1 MKLMICV
8 SCFVTTTD
16 FWRNSDADFTGLFRT
31 RKGCGIMKVLL
42 SWLKEFAP
50 IEGEPDAIGEQLSEL
65 GLAVEEI
72 TRTGEHL
79 EGVVVAKV
87 LDLRPHPDA
96 DRIQIVEVDSGDG
109 QPLQICCG
117 AFNMSPGDFVP
128 LATIGT
134 TMPNGME
141 ISRRKLRGEW
151 SNGMLCSGAE
161 IDLGEDHDGI
171 LILGNESEQ
180 GTPLADSLG
189 IESDVLYDLEVNPNR
204 PDAMSVTGV
213 ARDLAAYQKI
223 PFSIPVP
230 EVSEKGKDISEILK
244 TEIVSP
250 DLCGRF
256 VARVIDGISI
266 QDSPQWLKNRI
277 TALGMRPVNNVV
289 DVSNYVMLELGQPSH
304 TFDLASVANSEFRVR
319 WASDGEE
326 IVTLDGVVRNL
337 TTQDG
342 VVTDGSN
349 SPIGIAGVM
358 GGVSTEISEG
368 TSTVALEMAWWNPSA
383 IAKTSRR
390 LGLRSEA
397 SARFER
403 GTDPEIIETAM
414 LRFCELLGPEAL
426 MSPGIIDEKG
436 DLPAREKIKVRV
448 SRVNSILG
456 TDLDQK
462 DILQILDPIGF
473 EAESVDHDIDVMVPS
488 FRPDTALE
496 IDVIEEI
503 ARIYGY
509 ERIVK
514 TVPKSKTFGSLTGKQ
529 NDRRLIR
536 ATMMGLGL
544 DEAMPVPF
552 LAPGE
557 LENAGLESDG
567 IKVANPLVAEESVMR
582 SSLRPGLLKTLAYN
596 ESHRLTGLRLFELG
610 HIYRQP
616 GKPQPL
622 PDEREQLVAVLAGN
636 EAGEIVKIW
645 SALADALAF
654 EEYELIS
661 DSPPGFHATRTS
673 RIEIQGRTIGFLGEI
688 DPSVLSL
695 FEVSE
700 RVACLEVDID
710 DLLSISHGHR
720 LYTPFSRYPSSDI
733 DLAFEVDEGISSNEV
748 KKCLQEQAGVLLVDI
763 YLFDIFRGEPV
774 SEGRRSLAF
783 KLRLQAED
791 RTLTDA
797 EIAKIHGE
805 CIESVEKKFSAK
817 LRS

>member
-1 MKLMICV
+1 
-8 SCFVTTTD
+8 
-16 FWRNSDADFTGLFRT
+16 
-31 RKGCGIMKVLL
+31 MKVLL
-42 SWLKEFAP
+42 SWLREFAP
-50 IEGEPDAIGEQLSEL
+50 VEGETTVIGEQLSEL
-65 GLAVEEI
+65 GLAVENI
-72 TRTGEHL
+72 TQIGEHL

-87 LDLRPHPDA
+87 LNLRPHPDA

-161 IDLGEDHDGI
+161 IELGDDHDGI
-171 LILGNESEQ
+171 LILGDGSKQ
-180 GTPLADSLG
+180 GTPLAESLG
-189 IESDVLYDLEVNPNR
+189 IESDVLFDLEVNPNR
-204 PDAMSVTGV
+204 PDAMSVIGV

-223 PFSIPVP
+223 PFRIPEP
-230 EVSEKGKDISEILK
+230 KVSEKGKDVSEILK
-244 TEIVSP
+244 AEIISP

-256 VARVIDGISI
+256 VARVFEGVSI
-266 QDSPQWLKNRI
+266 QDSPQWLQNRI

-304 TFDLASVANSEFRVR
+304 TFDLESVANSEFKVR
-319 WASDGEE
+319 WAIEGEE
-326 IVTLDGVVRNL
+326 IVTLDGVTRKL
-337 TTQDG
+337 TSEDG
-342 VVTDGSN
+342 IVADGSN
-349 SPIGIAGVM
+349 TPIGIAGVM
-358 GGVSTEISEG
+358 GGNSTEISRE
-368 TSTVALEMAWWNPSA
+368 TSTVALEMAWWTPSA

-414 LRFCELLGPEAL
+414 KRFCELLEPEVSL
-426 MSPGIIDEKG
+426 HPGLVDEQG
-436 DLPAREKIKVRV
+436 DMPTREKIKVRV

-456 TDLDQK
+456 TDLDK
-462 DILQILDPIGF
+462 KEILEILDPIGF
-473 EAESVDHDIDVMVPS
+473 KAKAGKEDIEVTVPS
-488 FRPDTALE
+488 FRPDTSLE

-503 ARIYGY
+503 ARIFGY
-509 ERIVK
+509 EKIKK
-514 TVPKSKTFGSLTGKQ
+514 TVPKSKTFGALTAKQ
-529 NDRRLIR
+529 SDRRLIR
-536 ATMMGLGL
+536 STLMGSGL

-557 LENAGLESDG
+557 LENAGLAADG

-596 ESHRLTGLRLFELG
+596 ESHRLTGLRLFEIG
-610 HIYRQP
+610 HVYSHPQQS
-616 GKPQPL
+616 QPL
-622 PDEREQLVAVLAGN
+622 PDEREQLVSLLAGN
-636 EAGEIVKIW
+636 QVKEIVEVW
-645 SALADALAF
+645 SALVDALALDD
-654 EEYELIS
+654 YDLIA
-661 DSPPGFHATRTS
+661 DSPPGFHPTRTS
-673 RIEIQGRTIGFLGEI
+673 RIEIKGKTVGFLGEI
-688 DPSVLSL
+688 APSVLAL

-700 RVACLEVDID
+700 RVACLEIDVDE
-710 DLLSISHGHR
+710 LLSIPHGR
-720 LYTPFSRYPSSDI
+720 SYYKPFSRYPSSDI
-733 DLAFEVDEGISSNEV
+733 DLAFEVDEDISSSEV
-748 KKCLQEQAGVLLVDI
+748 KKCLEEKAGELLADI
-763 YLFDIFRGEPV
+763 NLFDVFRGAPV

-783 KLRLQAED
+783 KLRLQADD

-797 EIAKIHGE
+797 EVAKVHGE
-805 CIESVEKKFSAK
+805 CIEAVEKRFSAK

>member
-8 SCFVTTTD
+8 SCFVTTID
-16 FWRNSDADFTGLFRT
+16 FWHNSDADFTGSFRT
-31 RKGCGIMKVLL
+31 RKGSGVMKVLL

-50 IEGEPDAIGEQLSEL
+50 IEGEPDLIGEQLSEL
-65 GLAVEEI
+65 GLAVEDM

-134 TMPNGME
+134 IMSNGME

-161 IDLGEDHDGI
+161 IDLGDDHDGI

-180 GTPLADSLG
+180 GTALADSLG

-204 PDAMSVTGV
+204 PDAMSVAGV

-230 EVSEKGKDISEILK
+230 KVSEKGKDVSEILK

-277 TALGMRPVNNVV
+277 TALGMRPVNNIV
-289 DVSNYVMLELGQPSH
+289 DISNYVMLELGQPSH
-304 TFDLASVANSEFRVR
+304 TFDLACVANSEFRVR
-319 WASDGEE
+319 WATEGEE
-326 IVTLDGVVRNL
+326 IVTLDGVARNL
-337 TTQDG
+337 TAHDG
-342 VVTDGSN
+342 VVTDGSD

-368 TSTVALEMAWWNPSA
+368 TSTVALEMAWWDPSA

-403 GTDPEIIETAM
+403 GTDPEVIETAM

-436 DLPAREKIKVRV
+436 DLPAREKIKVRI

-456 TDLDQK
+456 TDLDQ
-462 DILQILDPIGF
+462 DGILQILEPIGF
-473 EAESVDHDIDVMVPS
+473 ESESVDQDIDVVVPS
-488 FRPDTALE
+488 FRPDTSSE

-509 ERIVK
+509 ENIVK
-514 TVPKSKTFGSLTGKQ
+514 TVPKSKTFGSLTRKQ

-536 ATMMGLGL
+536 TTMMGLGL

-552 LAPGE
+552 LAPGD

-610 HIYRQP
+610 HVYRQP
-616 GKPQPL
+616 DKPQPL
-622 PDEREQLVAVLAGN
+622 PDEREQLVSVLAGN

-654 EEYELIS
+654 DDYELVT

-673 RIEIQGRTIGFLGEI
+673 RIEIQGKTVGFLGEI
-688 DPSVLSL
+688 DPSVLSS

-710 DLLSISHGHR
+710 DLL
-720 LYTPFSRYPSSDI
+720 
-733 DLAFEVDEGISSNEV
+733 
-748 KKCLQEQAGVLLVDI
+748 
-763 YLFDIFRGEPV
+763 
-774 SEGRRSLAF
+774 
-783 KLRLQAED
+783 
-791 RTLTDA
+791 
-797 EIAKIHGE
+797 
-805 CIESVEKKFSAK
+805 
-817 LRS
+817 

>member
-1 MKLMICV
+1 MICV
-8 SCFVTTTD
+8 NCFATTID
-16 FWRNSDADFTGLFRT
+16 SWSSSDAGFTGSTRT
-31 RKGCGIMKVLL
+31 RKGCGVMKVLL
-42 SWLKEFAP
+42 SWMKEFAP
-50 IEGEPDAIGEQLSEL
+50 IEGEPDVIAEQLSEL
-65 GLAVEEI
+65 GLAVEE
-72 TRTGEHL
+72 TTQTGDHL
-79 EGVVVAKV
+79 KGVVVAKV

-134 TMPNGME
+134 IMPNGME

-171 LILGNESEQ
+171 LILGSESEQ

-204 PDAMSVTGV
+204 PDAMSVAGV

-223 PFSIPVP
+223 PFSIPIPKVP
-230 EVSEKGKDISEILK
+230 EKGKDISEILK
-244 TEIVSP
+244 TDIVSS

-266 QDSPQWLKNRI
+266 QESPQWLKNRI

-304 TFDLASVANSEFRVR
+304 TFDLACVANSEFRVR
-319 WASDGEE
+319 WAQDGEE
-326 IVTLDGVVRNL
+326 IVTLDGETRNL
-337 TTQDG
+337 TAEDG
-342 VVTDGSN
+342 VVADGSD

-414 LRFCELLGPEAL
+414 LRFCELLRPEVDL
-426 MSPGIIDEKG
+426 SPGIIDEKG
-436 DLPAREKIKVRV
+436 DLPSRDKIKVRV

-462 DILQILDPIGF
+462 DILEILDPIGF
-473 EAESVDHDIDVMVPS
+473 EAESVDQDIDVIAPS
-488 FRPDTALE
+488 FRPDTSSE
-496 IDVIEEI
+496 IDVIEEV

-514 TVPKSKTFGSLTGKQ
+514 TVPKSKTFGSLTAKQ
-529 NDRRLIR
+529 SDRRLIR
-536 ATMMGLGL
+536 TTMMGLGL

-616 GKPQPL
+616 EKPQPL
-622 PDEREQLVAVLAGN
+622 PDEREQLVSVLAGD

-654 EEYELIS
+654 GEYELIA

-673 RIEIQGRTIGFLGEI
+673 RIEIQGKTVGFLGEI

-710 DLLSISHGHR
+710 DLLAISHGHR
-720 LYTPFSRYPSSDI
+720 SYSPFSRYPSSDI
-733 DLAFEVDEGISSNEV
+733 DLAFEVDEEVSSNEV

-763 YLFDIFRGEPV
+763 HLFDIFRGGPV

-783 KLRLQAED
+783 NLRLQAED
-791 RTLTDA
+791 RTLTAA
-797 EIAKIHGE
+797 EVAKVHGE
-805 CIESVEKKFSAK
+805 CIEAVEKKFSAK

>member
-1 MKLMICV
+1 MICV
-8 SCFVTTTD
+8 NCFVTTID
-16 FWRNSDADFTGLFRT
+16 SWSSSDAGFTGSTRT
-31 RKGCGIMKVLL
+31 RKGCGVMKVLL
-42 SWLKEFAP
+42 SWMKEFAP
-50 IEGEPDAIGEQLSEL
+50 IEGEPDVIAEQLSEL
-65 GLAVEEI
+65 GLAVEE
-72 TRTGEHL
+72 TTQTGDHL
-79 EGVVVAKV
+79 KGVVVAKV

-96 DRIQIVEVDSGDG
+96 DRIQLVEVDSGDG
-109 QPLQICCG
+109 QSLQICCG

-134 TMPNGME
+134 IMPNGME

-204 PDAMSVTGV
+204 PDAMSVAGV

-223 PFSIPVP
+223 PFSIPIP
-230 EVSEKGKDISEILK
+230 KVSEKGKDISEILK
-244 TEIVSP
+244 TEIVSS

-256 VARVIDGISI
+256 AARVIDGISI
-266 QDSPQWLKNRI
+266 QESPQWLKNRI

-304 TFDLASVANSEFRVR
+304 TFDLACVANSEFRVR
-319 WASDGEE
+319 WAQDGEE
-326 IVTLDGVVRNL
+326 IVTLDGETRNL
-337 TTQDG
+337 TVEDG
-342 VVTDGSN
+342 VVADGSD

-358 GGVSTEISEG
+358 GGVSTEISED

-414 LRFCELLGPEAL
+414 LRFCELLRPEVDL
-426 MSPGIIDEKG
+426 SPGIIDEKG
-436 DLPAREKIKVRV
+436 DLPSRDKIKVRV

-473 EAESVDHDIDVMVPS
+473 EAESVDQDIDVIAPS
-488 FRPDTALE
+488 FRPDTSSE
-496 IDVIEEI
+496 IDVIEEV

-514 TVPKSKTFGSLTGKQ
+514 TVPKSKTFGSLTAKQ
-529 NDRRLIR
+529 SDRRLIR
-536 ATMMGLGL
+536 TTMMGLGL

-616 GKPQPL
+616 EKPQPL
-622 PDEREQLVAVLAGN
+622 PDEREQLVSVLAGD

-654 EEYELIS
+654 DEYELIA
-661 DSPPGFHATRTS
+661 DSSPGFHATRTS
-673 RIEIQGRTIGFLGEI
+673 RIEIQGKTVGFLGEI

-710 DLLSISHGHR
+710 DLLAISHGHR
-720 LYTPFSRYPSSDI
+720 SYAPFSRYPSSDI
-733 DLAFEVDEGISSNEV
+733 DLAFEVDEGVSSNDV

-763 YLFDIFRGEPV
+763 RLFDIFRGGPV

-791 RTLTDA
+791 RTLTAA
-797 EIAKIHGE
+797 EVAKVHGE
-805 CIESVEKKFSAK
+805 CIEAVEKKFSAK

>member
-1 MKLMICV
+1 MICV
-8 SCFVTTTD
+8 NCFVTTID
-16 FWRNSDADFTGLFRT
+16 SWSSSDAGFTGSTRT
-31 RKGCGIMKVLL
+31 RKGCGVMKVLL
-42 SWLKEFAP
+42 SWMKEFAP
-50 IEGEPDAIGEQLSEL
+50 IEGEPDVIAEQLSEL
-65 GLAVEEI
+65 GLAVEE
-72 TRTGEHL
+72 TTQTGDHL
-79 EGVVVAKV
+79 KGVVVAKV

-109 QPLQICCG
+109 QSLQICCG

-134 TMPNGME
+134 IMPNGME

-171 LILGNESEQ
+171 LILGSESEQ

-204 PDAMSVTGV
+204 PDAMSVAGV

-223 PFSIPVP
+223 PFSIPIP
-230 EVSEKGKDISEILK
+230 KVSEKGKDISEILK
-244 TEIVSP
+244 TEIVSS

-256 VARVIDGISI
+256 AARVIDGISI
-266 QDSPQWLKNRI
+266 QESPQWLKNRI

-304 TFDLASVANSEFRVR
+304 TFDLACVANSEFRVR
-319 WASDGEE
+319 WAQDGEE
-326 IVTLDGVVRNL
+326 IVTLDGETRNL
-337 TTQDG
+337 TVEDG
-342 VVTDGSN
+342 VVADGSD

-358 GGVSTEISEG
+358 GGVSTEISED

-414 LRFCELLGPEAL
+414 LRFCELLRPEVDL
-426 MSPGIIDEKG
+426 SPGIIDEKG
-436 DLPAREKIKVRV
+436 DLPSRDKIKVRV

-473 EAESVDHDIDVMVPS
+473 EAESVDQDIDVIAPS
-488 FRPDTALE
+488 FRPDTSSE
-496 IDVIEEI
+496 IDVIEEV

-514 TVPKSKTFGSLTGKQ
+514 TVPKSKTFGSLTAKQ
-529 NDRRLIR
+529 SDRRLIR
-536 ATMMGLGL
+536 TTMMGLGL

-616 GKPQPL
+616 EKPQPL
-622 PDEREQLVAVLAGN
+622 PDEREQLVSVLAGD

-654 EEYELIS
+654 DEYELIA
-661 DSPPGFHATRTS
+661 DSSPGFHATRTS
-673 RIEIQGRTIGFLGEI
+673 RIEIQGKTVGFLGEI

-710 DLLSISHGHR
+710 DLLAISHGHR
-720 LYTPFSRYPSSDI
+720 SYSPFSRYPSSDI
-733 DLAFEVDEGISSNEV
+733 DLAFEVDEGVSSNDV

-763 YLFDIFRGEPV
+763 RLFDIFRGGPV

-791 RTLTDA
+791 RTLTAA
-797 EIAKIHGE
+797 EVAKVHGE
-805 CIESVEKKFSAK
+805 CIEAVEKKFSAK

>member
-1 MKLMICV
+1 MICV
-8 SCFVTTTD
+8 NCFVTTID
-16 FWRNSDADFTGLFRT
+16 SWSSSDAGFTGSTRT
-31 RKGCGIMKVLL
+31 RKGCGVMKVLL
-42 SWLKEFAP
+42 SWMKEFAP
-50 IEGEPDAIGEQLSEL
+50 IEGEPDVIAEQLSEL
-65 GLAVEEI
+65 GLAVEE
-72 TRTGEHL
+72 TTQTGDHL
-79 EGVVVAKV
+79 KGVVVAKV

-96 DRIQIVEVDSGDG
+96 DRIQLVEVDSGDG

-134 TMPNGME
+134 IMPNGME

-204 PDAMSVTGV
+204 PDAMSVAGV

-223 PFSIPVP
+223 PFSIPIP
-230 EVSEKGKDISEILK
+230 KVSEKGKDISEILK
-244 TEIVSP
+244 TEIVSA

-266 QDSPQWLKNRI
+266 QESPQWLKNRI

-304 TFDLASVANSEFRVR
+304 TFDLDCVANSEFRVR
-319 WASDGEE
+319 WAQDGEE
-326 IVTLDGVVRNL
+326 IVTLDGETRNL
-337 TTQDG
+337 TVEDG
-342 VVTDGSN
+342 VVADGSD

-414 LRFCELLGPEAL
+414 LRFCELLRPEVDL
-426 MSPGIIDEKG
+426 SPGIIDEKG
-436 DLPAREKIKVRV
+436 DLPSRDKIKVRV

-473 EAESVDHDIDVMVPS
+473 EAQSVDQDIDVIAPS
-488 FRPDTALE
+488 FRPDTSSE
-496 IDVIEEI
+496 IDVIEEV

-514 TVPKSKTFGSLTGKQ
+514 TVPKSKTFGSLTAKQ
-529 NDRRLIR
+529 SDRRLIR
-536 ATMMGLGL
+536 TTMMGLGL

-616 GKPQPL
+616 EKPQPL
-622 PDEREQLVAVLAGN
+622 PDEREQLVSVLAGD

-654 EEYELIS
+654 DEYELIA
-661 DSPPGFHATRTS
+661 DSSPGFHATRTS
-673 RIEIQGRTIGFLGEI
+673 RIEIQGKTVGFLGEI

-710 DLLSISHGHR
+710 DLLEISHGHR
-720 LYTPFSRYPSSDI
+720 SYAPFSRYPSSDI
-733 DLAFEVDEGISSNEV
+733 DLAFEVDEGVSSNDV

-763 YLFDIFRGEPV
+763 RLFDIFRGGPV

-791 RTLTDA
+791 RTLTAA
-797 EIAKIHGE
+797 EVAKVHGE
-805 CIESVEKKFSAK
+805 CIEAVEKKFSAK

>member
-1 MKLMICV
+1 
-8 SCFVTTTD
+8 
-16 FWRNSDADFTGLFRT
+16 
-31 RKGCGIMKVLL
+31 MKVLL
-42 SWLKEFAP
+42 SWMKEFAP
-50 IEGEPDAIGEQLSEL
+50 IEGEPDVIAEQLSEL
-65 GLAVEEI
+65 GLAVEE
-72 TRTGEHL
+72 TTQTGDHL
-79 EGVVVAKV
+79 KGVVVAKV

-96 DRIQIVEVDSGDG
+96 DRIQLVEVDSGDG
-109 QPLQICCG
+109 QSLQICCG

-134 TMPNGME
+134 IMPNGME

-204 PDAMSVTGV
+204 PDAMSVAGV

-223 PFSIPVP
+223 PFSIPIP
-230 EVSEKGKDISEILK
+230 KVSEKGKDISEILK
-244 TEIVSP
+244 TEIVSS

-256 VARVIDGISI
+256 AARVIDGISI
-266 QDSPQWLKNRI
+266 QESPQWLKNRI

-304 TFDLASVANSEFRVR
+304 TFDLACVANSEFRVR
-319 WASDGEE
+319 WAQDGEE
-326 IVTLDGVVRNL
+326 IVTLDGETRNL
-337 TTQDG
+337 TVEDG
-342 VVTDGSN
+342 VVADGSD

-414 LRFCELLGPEAL
+414 LRFCELLRPEVDL
-426 MSPGIIDEKG
+426 SPGIIDEKG
-436 DLPAREKIKVRV
+436 DLPSRDKIKVRV

-473 EAESVDHDIDVMVPS
+473 EAESVDQDIDVIAPS
-488 FRPDTALE
+488 FRPDTSSE
-496 IDVIEEI
+496 IDVIEEV

-514 TVPKSKTFGSLTGKQ
+514 TVPKSKTFGSLTAKQ
-529 NDRRLIR
+529 SDRRLIR
-536 ATMMGLGL
+536 TTMMGLGL

-616 GKPQPL
+616 EKPQPL
-622 PDEREQLVAVLAGN
+622 PDEREQLVSVLAGD

-654 EEYELIS
+654 DEYELIA
-661 DSPPGFHATRTS
+661 DSSPGFHATRTS
-673 RIEIQGRTIGFLGEI
+673 RIEIQGKTVGFLGEI

-710 DLLSISHGHR
+710 DLLAISHGHR
-720 LYTPFSRYPSSDI
+720 SYAPFSRYPSSDI
-733 DLAFEVDEGISSNEV
+733 DLAFEVDEEVSSNKV

-763 YLFDIFRGEPV
+763 HLFDIFRGGPV

-791 RTLTDA
+791 RTLTAA
-797 EIAKIHGE
+797 EVAKVHGE
-805 CIESVEKKFSAK
+805 CIEAVEKKFSAK

>member
-1 MKLMICV
+1 
-8 SCFVTTTD
+8 
-16 FWRNSDADFTGLFRT
+16 
-31 RKGCGIMKVLL
+31 MKVLL
-42 SWLKEFAP
+42 SLLKEFAP
-50 IEGEPDAIGEQLSEL
+50 IAGEPDLISEQLSEL
-65 GLAVEEI
+65 GLAVEET

-109 QPLQICCG
+109 KPLQICCG
-117 AFNMSPGDFVP
+117 AFNMSAGDFVP

-151 SNGMLCSGAE
+151 SNGMLCSSAE

-171 LILGNESEQ
+171 LILGSESEQ
-180 GTPLADSLG
+180 GTPLAVSLG

-204 PDAMSVTGV
+204 PDAMSVAGV
-213 ARDLAAYQKI
+213 ARDLAAYQKVPFEI
-223 PFSIPVP
+223 PIPKAP
-230 EVSEKGKDISEILK
+230 EKGKNVSEILK
-244 TEIVSP
+244 AEIISP

-256 VARVIDGISI
+256 MARVIDGISI

-304 TFDLASVANSEFRVR
+304 TFDLNCVKDSEFKVR
-319 WASDGEE
+319 WASAGEE
-326 IVTLDGVVRNL
+326 ITTLDGVVRNL
-337 TTQDG
+337 TEQDG
-342 VVTDGSN
+342 VVTDGLG

-358 GGVSTEISEG
+358 GGASTEISES

-414 LRFCELLGPEAL
+414 QRFCELLGPEAFL
-426 MSPGIIDEKG
+426 SPGVIDEKG
-436 DLPAREKIKVRV
+436 ELPAREKIKVRV

-456 TDLDQK
+456 TELDQK
-462 DILQILDPIGF
+462 EILEILDPIGF
-473 EAESVDHDIDVMVPS
+473 KAESVDQDIDVKPPS
-488 FRPDTALE
+488 FRPDTSTE
-496 IDVIEEI
+496 IDIIEEI
-503 ARIYGY
+503 ARLYGY

-514 TVPKSKTFGSLTGKQ
+514 TVPKSKTFGSLTAKQ
-529 NDRRLIR
+529 SDRRLIR
-536 ATMMGLGL
+536 TTMMGLGL

-567 IKVANPLVAEESVMR
+567 IKVANPLVAEESIMR

-610 HIYRQP
+610 HVYRQP
-616 GKPQPL
+616 DKPQSL
-622 PDEREQLVAVLAGN
+622 PDEREQLVSVLAGV

-654 EEYELIS
+654 DHYELVV

-673 RIEIQGRTIGFLGEI
+673 RIEIEGRVVGCLGEI

-695 FEVSE
+695 FEVGE

-710 DLLSISHGHR
+710 DLLSIPHGHR
-720 LYTPFSRYPSSDI
+720 SYAPFSRYPSSDI
-733 DLAFEVDEGISSNEV
+733 DLAFEVDESVSSNEV
-748 KKCLQEQAGVLLVDI
+748 KKCLQEQAGSLLVDI
-763 YLFDIFRGEPV
+763 HLFDIFRGEPV
-774 SEGRRSLAF
+774 EEGRRSLAF
-783 KLRLQAED
+783 KLRLQASD
-791 RTLTDA
+791 RTLTDV
-797 EIAKIHGE
+797 EVAKVHGE
-805 CIESVEKKFSAK
+805 CIEAVEKKFSAK

>member
-1 MKLMICV
+1 MICV
-8 SCFVTTTD
+8 NCFVTTID
-16 FWRNSDADFTGLFRT
+16 SWSSSDAGFTGSTRT
-31 RKGCGIMKVLL
+31 RKGCGVMKVLL
-42 SWLKEFAP
+42 SWMKEFAP
-50 IEGEPDAIGEQLSEL
+50 IEGESDVIAEQLSEL
-65 GLAVEEI
+65 GLAVEE
-72 TRTGEHL
+72 TTQTGDHL
-79 EGVVVAKV
+79 KGVVVAKV

-96 DRIQIVEVDSGDG
+96 DRIQLVEVDSGDG
-109 QPLQICCG
+109 QSLQICCG

-134 TMPNGME
+134 IMPNGME

-204 PDAMSVTGV
+204 PDAMSVAGV

-223 PFSIPVP
+223 PFSIPIP
-230 EVSEKGKDISEILK
+230 KVSEKGKDISEILK
-244 TEIVSP
+244 TEIVSS

-256 VARVIDGISI
+256 AARVIDGISI
-266 QDSPQWLKNRI
+266 QESPQWLKNRI

-304 TFDLASVANSEFRVR
+304 TFDLACVANSEFRVR
-319 WASDGEE
+319 WAQDGEE
-326 IVTLDGVVRNL
+326 IVTLDGETRNL
-337 TTQDG
+337 TVEDG
-342 VVTDGSN
+342 VVADGSD

-414 LRFCELLGPEAL
+414 LRFCELLRPEVDL
-426 MSPGIIDEKG
+426 SPGIIDEKG
-436 DLPAREKIKVRV
+436 DLPSRGKIKVRV

-473 EAESVDHDIDVMVPS
+473 EAESVDQDIDVIAPS
-488 FRPDTALE
+488 FRPDTSSE
-496 IDVIEEI
+496 IDVIEEV

-514 TVPKSKTFGSLTGKQ
+514 TVPKSKTFGSLTAKQ
-529 NDRRLIR
+529 SDRRLIR
-536 ATMMGLGL
+536 TTMMGLGL

-616 GKPQPL
+616 EKPQPL
-622 PDEREQLVAVLAGN
+622 PDEREQLVSVLAGD

-654 EEYELIS
+654 DEYELIA
-661 DSPPGFHATRTS
+661 DSSPGFHATRTS
-673 RIEIQGRTIGFLGEI
+673 RIEIQGKTVGFLGEI

-710 DLLSISHGHR
+710 DLLAISHGHR
-720 LYTPFSRYPSSDI
+720 SYAPFSRYPSSDI
-733 DLAFEVDEGISSNEV
+733 DLAFEVDEEVSSNDV

-763 YLFDIFRGEPV
+763 RLFDIFRGGPV

-791 RTLTDA
+791 RTLTAA
-797 EIAKIHGE
+797 EVAKVHGE
-805 CIESVEKKFSAK
+805 CIEAVEKKFSAK

>member
-8 SCFVTTTD
+8 NCFVTTID
-16 FWRNSDADFTGLFRT
+16 SWSSSDAGFTGSART
-31 RKGCGIMKVLL
+31 RKGCGVMKVLL
-42 SWLKEFAP
+42 SWMKEFAP
-50 IEGEPDAIGEQLSEL
+50 IEGEPDVIAEQLSEL
-65 GLAVEEI
+65 GLAVEE
-72 TRTGEHL
+72 TTQTGDHL
-79 EGVVVAKV
+79 KGVVVAKV

-96 DRIQIVEVDSGDG
+96 DRIQLVEVDSGDG

-134 TMPNGME
+134 IMPNGME

-204 PDAMSVTGV
+204 PDAMSVAGV

-223 PFSIPVP
+223 PFSVPIPKVP
-230 EVSEKGKDISEILK
+230 EKGKDISEILK
-244 TEIVSP
+244 TEIVSS

-266 QDSPQWLKNRI
+266 QESPQWLKNRI

-304 TFDLASVANSEFRVR
+304 TFDLACVANSEFRVR
-319 WASDGEE
+319 WAQDGEE
-326 IVTLDGVVRNL
+326 IVTLDGETRNL
-337 TTQDG
+337 TAEDG
-342 VVTDGSN
+342 VVADGSD

-414 LRFCELLGPEAL
+414 LRFCELLRPEVDL
-426 MSPGIIDEKG
+426 SPGIIDEKG
-436 DLPAREKIKVRV
+436 DLPSRDKIKVRV

-462 DILQILDPIGF
+462 DILEILDPIGF
-473 EAESVDHDIDVMVPS
+473 EAESVDQDIDVIAPS
-488 FRPDTALE
+488 FRPDTSSE
-496 IDVIEEI
+496 IDVIEEV

-514 TVPKSKTFGSLTGKQ
+514 TVPKSKTFGSLTAKQ
-529 NDRRLIR
+529 SDRRLIR
-536 ATMMGLGL
+536 TTMMGLGL

-616 GKPQPL
+616 EKPQPL
-622 PDEREQLVAVLAGN
+622 PDEREQLVSVLAGD

-654 EEYELIS
+654 GEYELIA

-673 RIEIQGRTIGFLGEI
+673 RIEIQGKTVGFLGEI

-710 DLLSISHGHR
+710 DLLAISHGHR
-720 LYTPFSRYPSSDI
+720 SYSPFSRYPSSDI
-733 DLAFEVDEGISSNEV
+733 DLAFEVDEEVSSNEV
-748 KKCLQEQAGVLLVDI
+748 KKCLQKQAGVLLVDI
-763 YLFDIFRGEPV
+763 HLFDIFRGGPV

-791 RTLTDA
+791 RTLTAA
-797 EIAKIHGE
+797 EVAKVHGE

>member
-1 MKLMICV
+1 MICV
-8 SCFVTTTD
+8 NCFVTTID
-16 FWRNSDADFTGLFRT
+16 SWSSSDAGFTGSTRT
-31 RKGCGIMKVLL
+31 RKGCGVMKVLL
-42 SWLKEFAP
+42 SWMKEFAP
-50 IEGEPDAIGEQLSEL
+50 IEGESDVIAEQLSEL
-65 GLAVEEI
+65 GLAVEE
-72 TRTGEHL
+72 TTQTGDHL
-79 EGVVVAKV
+79 KGVVVAKV

-96 DRIQIVEVDSGDG
+96 DRIQLVEVDSGDG

-134 TMPNGME
+134 IMPNGME

-204 PDAMSVTGV
+204 PDAMSVAGV

-223 PFSIPVP
+223 PFSVPIPKVP
-230 EVSEKGKDISEILK
+230 EKGKDISEILK
-244 TEIVSP
+244 TDIVSS

-266 QDSPQWLKNRI
+266 QESPQWLKNRI

-304 TFDLASVANSEFRVR
+304 TFDLACVANSEFRVR
-319 WASDGEE
+319 WAQDGEE
-326 IVTLDGVVRNL
+326 IVTLDGETRNL
-337 TTQDG
+337 TVEDG
-342 VVTDGSN
+342 VVADGSD

-414 LRFCELLGPEAL
+414 LRFCELLRPEVDL
-426 MSPGIIDEKG
+426 SPGIIDEKG
-436 DLPAREKIKVRV
+436 DLPSRDKIKVRV

-473 EAESVDHDIDVMVPS
+473 EAESVDQDIDVIAPS
-488 FRPDTALE
+488 FRPDTSSE
-496 IDVIEEI
+496 IDVIEEV

-514 TVPKSKTFGSLTGKQ
+514 TVPKSKTFGSLTAKQ
-529 NDRRLIR
+529 SDRRLIR
-536 ATMMGLGL
+536 TTMMGLGL

-616 GKPQPL
+616 EKPQPL
-622 PDEREQLVAVLAGN
+622 PDEREQLVSVLAGG
-636 EAGEIVKIW
+636 ETGEIVKIW

-654 EEYELIS
+654 GEYELIA

-673 RIEIQGRTIGFLGEI
+673 RIEIQGKTVGFLGEI

-710 DLLSISHGHR
+710 DLLAISHGHR
-720 LYTPFSRYPSSDI
+720 SYAPFSRYPSSDI
-733 DLAFEVDEGISSNEV
+733 DLAFEVDEEVSSNDV

-763 YLFDIFRGEPV
+763 RLFDIFRGGPV

-791 RTLTDA
+791 RTLTAA
-797 EIAKIHGE
+797 EVAKVHGE
-805 CIESVEKKFSAK
+805 CIEAVEKKFSAK

>member
-1 MKLMICV
+1 
-8 SCFVTTTD
+8 
-16 FWRNSDADFTGLFRT
+16 
-31 RKGCGIMKVLL
+31 MKVLL

-50 IEGEPDAIGEQLSEL
+50 IDGEPDLIGEQLSEL
-65 GLAVEEI
+65 GLAVENMV
-72 TRTGEHL
+72 RTGEHL
-79 EGVVVAKV
+79 EGVVVAKI

-134 TMPNGME
+134 IMPNGME

-161 IDLGEDHDGI
+161 IDLGDDHDGI
-171 LILGNESEQ
+171 LILGSESEQ

-204 PDAMSVTGV
+204 PDAMAVAGV
-213 ARDLAAYQKI
+213 ARDLAAYQKV
-223 PFSIPVP
+223 PFKIPVP
-230 EVSEKGKDISEILK
+230 KVSEKGKDVSEILK
-244 TEIVSP
+244 AEIISP

-256 VARVIDGISI
+256 AVRVIDGISI

-304 TFDLASVANSEFRVR
+304 TFDLGCVTGSEFKVR
-319 WASDGEE
+319 WAADGEE
-326 IVTLDGVVRNL
+326 IVTLDGVARSL
-337 TTQDG
+337 TEQDG
-342 VVTDGSN
+342 VVADGSDL
-349 SPIGIAGVM
+349 PIGIAGVM
-358 GGVSTEISEG
+358 GGVSTEISES
-368 TSTVALEMAWWNPSA
+368 TSTVALEMAWWNPAA

-403 GTDPEIIETAM
+403 GTDPEIIDMAM
-414 LRFCELLGPEAL
+414 QRFCELLGPEAFL
-426 MSPGIIDEKG
+426 SPGIIDTKG
-436 DLPAREKIKVRV
+436 HLPAGDKIKVRV
-448 SRVNSILG
+448 SRVNGILG

-462 DILQILDPIGF
+462 DILKILDPIGF
-473 EAESVDHDIDVMVPS
+473 KGESVDQDIDVKVPS
-488 FRPDTALE
+488 FRPDTSSE

-509 ERIVK
+509 ERIMK
-514 TVPKSKTFGSLTGKQ
+514 TVPKSKTFGSLTLKQ
-529 NDRRLIR
+529 SDCRLIR
-536 ATMMGLGL
+536 TTMVGLGL
-544 DEAMPVPF
+544 DEAMPIPF

-567 IKVANPLVAEESVMR
+567 IKVANPLVAEESIMR

-610 HIYRQP
+610 HVYRQP
-616 GKPQPL
+616 DKFQAL
-622 PDEREQLVAVLAGN
+622 PDEREQLVSILAGS

-645 SALADALAF
+645 SALADALGF
-654 EEYELIS
+654 DDYELLT

-673 RIEIQGRTIGFLGEI
+673 RIEVQGVTVGFLGEI

-695 FEVSE
+695 FEVNE

-710 DLLSISHGHR
+710 DLLSIPHGHR
-720 LYTPFSRYPSSDI
+720 SYAPFSRYPSSDI
-733 DLAFEVDEGISSNEV
+733 DLAFEVDEGVSSNEV
-748 KKCLQEQAGVLLVDI
+748 KKCLQEQAGPLLVGI
-763 YLFDIFRGEPV
+763 HLFDIFRGEPV
-774 SEGRRSLAF
+774 AEGRRSLAF
-783 KLRLQAED
+783 KLRLQADD
-791 RTLTDA
+791 RTLTNVEVA
-797 EIAKIHGE
+797 EVHGE
-805 CIESVEKKFSAK
+805 CIKSVEKKFSAK

>member
-1 MKLMICV
+1 
-8 SCFVTTTD
+8 
-16 FWRNSDADFTGLFRT
+16 
-31 RKGCGIMKVLL
+31 MKVLL
-42 SWLKEFAP
+42 SLLKEFAP
-50 IEGEPDAIGEQLSEL
+50 IAGEPDLISEQLSEL
-65 GLAVEEI
+65 GLAVEET

-109 QPLQICCG
+109 KPLQICCG
-117 AFNMSPGDFVP
+117 AFNMSAGDFVP

-151 SNGMLCSGAE
+151 SNGMLCSSAE

-171 LILGNESEQ
+171 LILGSESEQ
-180 GTPLADSLG
+180 GTPLAVSLG

-204 PDAMSVTGV
+204 PDAMSVAGV
-213 ARDLAAYQKI
+213 ARDLAAYQKVPFEI
-223 PFSIPVP
+223 PIPKAP
-230 EVSEKGKDISEILK
+230 EKGKNVSEILK
-244 TEIVSP
+244 AEIISP

-256 VARVIDGISI
+256 MARVIDGISI

-304 TFDLASVANSEFRVR
+304 TFDLNCVKDSEFKVR
-319 WASDGEE
+319 WASAGEE
-326 IVTLDGVVRNL
+326 ITTLDGVVRNL
-337 TTQDG
+337 TEQDG
-342 VVTDGSN
+342 VVTDGLG

-358 GGVSTEISEG
+358 GGASTEISES

-390 LGLRSEA
+390 LSLRSEA

-414 LRFCELLGPEAL
+414 QRFCELLGPEAFL
-426 MSPGIIDEKG
+426 SPGAIDEKG
-436 DLPAREKIKVRV
+436 ELPARDKIKVRV

-456 TDLDQK
+456 TNLDQK
-462 DILQILDPIGF
+462 EILEILDPIGF
-473 EAESVDHDIDVMVPS
+473 KAESVDQDIEAKAPS
-488 FRPDTALE
+488 FRPDTSTE

-503 ARIYGY
+503 ARLYGY
-509 ERIVK
+509 EKILK
-514 TVPKSKTFGSLTGKQ
+514 TVPKSKTFGSLTAKQ
-529 NDRRLIR
+529 SDRRLIR
-536 ATMMGLGL
+536 TTMMGLGL

-567 IKVANPLVAEESVMR
+567 IKVANPLVAEESIMR

-610 HIYRQP
+610 HVYRQP
-616 GKPQPL
+616 DKPQSL
-622 PDEREQLVAVLAGN
+622 PDEREQLVSVLAGV

-654 EEYELIS
+654 NHYELVA

-673 RIEIQGRTIGFLGEI
+673 QIKIEGRLVGFLGEI

-710 DLLSISHGHR
+710 DLLSVPHGHR
-720 LYTPFSRYPSSDI
+720 SYAPFSRYPSSDI
-733 DLAFEVDEGISSNEV
+733 DLAFEVDESVPSNEV
-748 KKCLQEQAGVLLVDI
+748 KKCLQEQAGSLLVDI
-763 YLFDIFRGEPV
+763 HLFDIFRGEPV
-774 SEGRRSLAF
+774 EKGRRSLAF
-783 KLRLQAED
+783 KLRLQAND
-791 RTLTDA
+791 RTLTDV
-797 EIAKIHGE
+797 EVAKVHGE
-805 CIESVEKKFSAK
+805 CIESVEKKFFAK

>member
-616 GKPQPL
+616 EKPQPL
-622 PDEREQLVAVLAGN
+622 PDEREQLVSVLAGD

-654 EEYELIS
+654 GEYELIA

-673 RIEIQGRTIGFLGEI
+673 RIEIQGETVGFLGEI

-710 DLLSISHGHR
+710 DLLAISHGHR
-720 LYTPFSRYPSSDI
+720 SYSPFSRYPSSDI
-733 DLAFEVDEGISSNEV
+733 DLAFEVDEEVSSNEV
-748 KKCLQEQAGVLLVDI
+748 KKCLQEQAGVLLVDMH
-763 YLFDIFRGEPV
+763 LFDIFRGGPV

-791 RTLTDA
+791 RTLTAA
-797 EIAKIHGE
+797 EVAKVHGE
-805 CIESVEKKFSAK
+805 CIEAVEKKFSAK

>member
-1 MKLMICV
+1 
-8 SCFVTTTD
+8 
-16 FWRNSDADFTGLFRT
+16 
-31 RKGCGIMKVLL
+31 MKVLL

-50 IEGEPDAIGEQLSEL
+50 IDGEPDLIAEQLSEL
-65 GLAVEEI
+65 GLTVESM

-96 DRIQIVEVDSGDG
+96 DRIQIVEVDSGEG

-134 TMPNGME
+134 IMPNGME

-171 LILGNESEQ
+171 LILGNESKQ
-180 GTPLADSLG
+180 GTPLSDSLG
-189 IESDVLYDLEVNPNR
+189 IEPDVLYDLEVNPNR
-204 PDAMSVTGV
+204 PDAMSVVGV

-223 PFSIPVP
+223 PFSIPNP
-230 EVSEKGKDISEILK
+230 KVSEKGKDVSEILK
-244 TEIVSP
+244 AEIVSP

-256 VARVIDGISI
+256 MVRVIDGISI

-304 TFDLASVANSEFRVR
+304 TFDLTSVTNSEFKVR
-319 WASDGEE
+319 WAADGEE
-326 IVTLDGVVRNL
+326 IVTLDGIARNL
-337 TTQDG
+337 TVEDG
-342 VVTDGSN
+342 IVVDGSD

-358 GGVSTEISEG
+358 GGFSTEISED

-403 GTDPEIIETAM
+403 GTDPEVIETAM
-414 LRFCELLGPEAL
+414 KRFSELLEPAAFL
-426 MSPGIIDEKG
+426 SPGIIDEKG
-436 DLPAREKIKVRV
+436 DLPVREKIKVRV

-462 DILQILDPIGF
+462 NILEILDPIGF
-473 EAESVDHDIDVMVPS
+473 EVESVDQDIDVIVPS
-488 FRPDTALE
+488 FRPDTSLE

-509 ERIVK
+509 ERIAK
-514 TVPKSKTFGSLTGKQ
+514 TVPKSKTFGSLTTKQ

-536 ATMMGLGL
+536 TTMMGLGL
-544 DEAMPVPF
+544 DEAMPIPF

-610 HIYRQP
+610 HVYRQP
-616 GKPQPL
+616 EKPQPL
-622 PDEREQLVAVLAGN
+622 PDEREQLVSVLAGN
-636 EAGEIVKIW
+636 QAGEIVNIW

-654 EEYELIS
+654 DDYELIT
-661 DSPPGFHATRTS
+661 DSPSGFHATRTA
-673 RIEIQGRTIGFLGEI
+673 RIEIQGRTVGFLGEI

-710 DLLSISHGHR
+710 DLLSISHGQR
-720 LYTPFSRYPSSDI
+720 SYVSFSRFPSSDI
-733 DLAFEVDEGISSNEV
+733 DLAFEVDEVISSNEV
-748 KKCLQEQAGVLLVDI
+748 KKCLQKQAGSLLVNI
-763 YLFDIFRGEPV
+763 NLFDIFRGEPV

-797 EIAKIHGE
+797 EVAKVHGE
-805 CIESVEKKFSAK
+805 CIEAVEKKFSAK

>member
-1 MKLMICV
+1 MICV
-8 SCFVTTTD
+8 NCFVTTID
-16 FWRNSDADFTGLFRT
+16 SWSSSDAGFTGSTRT
-31 RKGCGIMKVLL
+31 RKGCGVMKVLL
-42 SWLKEFAP
+42 SWMKEFAP
-50 IEGEPDAIGEQLSEL
+50 IEGEPDVIAEQLSEL
-65 GLAVEEI
+65 GLAVEE
-72 TRTGEHL
+72 TTQTGDHL
-79 EGVVVAKV
+79 KGVVVAKV

-96 DRIQIVEVDSGDG
+96 DRIQLVEVDSGDG
-109 QPLQICCG
+109 QSLQICCG

-134 TMPNGME
+134 IMPNGME

-204 PDAMSVTGV
+204 PDAMSVAGV

-223 PFSIPVP
+223 PFSIPIP
-230 EVSEKGKDISEILK
+230 KVSEKGKDISEILK
-244 TEIVSP
+244 TEIVSA

-266 QDSPQWLKNRI
+266 QESPQWLKNRI

-304 TFDLASVANSEFRVR
+304 TFDLDCVANSEFRVR
-319 WASDGEE
+319 WAQDGEE
-326 IVTLDGVVRNL
+326 IVTLDGETRNL
-337 TTQDG
+337 TVEDG
-342 VVTDGSN
+342 VVADGSD

-358 GGVSTEISEG
+358 GGVSTEISED

-414 LRFCELLGPEAL
+414 LRFCELLRPEVDL
-426 MSPGIIDEKG
+426 SPGIIDEKG
-436 DLPAREKIKVRV
+436 DLPSRDKIKVRV

-473 EAESVDHDIDVMVPS
+473 EAESVDQDIDVIAPS
-488 FRPDTALE
+488 FRPDTSSE
-496 IDVIEEI
+496 IDVIEEV

-514 TVPKSKTFGSLTGKQ
+514 TVPKSKTFGSLTAKQ
-529 NDRRLIR
+529 SDRRLIR
-536 ATMMGLGL
+536 TTMMGLGL

-616 GKPQPL
+616 EKPQPL
-622 PDEREQLVAVLAGN
+622 PDEREQLVSVLAGD

-654 EEYELIS
+654 DEYELIA
-661 DSPPGFHATRTS
+661 DSSPGFHATRTS
-673 RIEIQGRTIGFLGEI
+673 RIEIQGKTVGFLGEI

-710 DLLSISHGHR
+710 DLLAISHGHR
-720 LYTPFSRYPSSDI
+720 SYAPFSRYPSSDI
-733 DLAFEVDEGISSNEV
+733 DLAFEVDEGVSSNDV

-763 YLFDIFRGEPV
+763 RLFDIFRGGPV
-774 SEGRRSLAF
+774 LEGRRSLAF

-791 RTLTDA
+791 RTLTAA
-797 EIAKIHGE
+797 EVAKVHGE
-805 CIESVEKKFSAK
+805 CIEAVEKKFSAK

>member
-1 MKLMICV
+1 
-8 SCFVTTTD
+8 
-16 FWRNSDADFTGLFRT
+16 
-31 RKGCGIMKVLL
+31 MKVLL
-42 SWLKEFAP
+42 SWMKEFAP
-50 IEGEPDAIGEQLSEL
+50 IEGEPDVIAEQLSEL
-65 GLAVEEI
+65 GLAVEE
-72 TRTGEHL
+72 TTQTGDHL
-79 EGVVVAKV
+79 KGVVVAKV

-96 DRIQIVEVDSGDG
+96 DRIQLVEVDSGDG
-109 QPLQICCG
+109 QSLQICCG

-134 TMPNGME
+134 IMPNGME

-204 PDAMSVTGV
+204 PDAMSVAGV

-223 PFSIPVP
+223 PFSIPIP
-230 EVSEKGKDISEILK
+230 KVSEKGKDISEILK
-244 TEIVSP
+244 TEIVSS

-256 VARVIDGISI
+256 AARVIDGISI
-266 QDSPQWLKNRI
+266 QESPQWLKNRI

-304 TFDLASVANSEFRVR
+304 TFDLACVANSEFRVR
-319 WASDGEE
+319 WAQDGEE
-326 IVTLDGVVRNL
+326 IVTLDGETRNL
-337 TTQDG
+337 TVEDG
-342 VVTDGSN
+342 VVADGSD

-358 GGVSTEISEG
+358 GGVSTEISED

-414 LRFCELLGPEAL
+414 LRFCELLRPEVDL
-426 MSPGIIDEKG
+426 SPGIIDEKG
-436 DLPAREKIKVRV
+436 DLPSRDKIKVRV

-473 EAESVDHDIDVMVPS
+473 EAESVDQDIDVIAPS
-488 FRPDTALE
+488 FRPDTSSE
-496 IDVIEEI
+496 IDVIEEV

-514 TVPKSKTFGSLTGKQ
+514 TVPKSKTFGSLTAKQ
-529 NDRRLIR
+529 SDRRLIR
-536 ATMMGLGL
+536 TTMMGLGL

-616 GKPQPL
+616 EKPQPL
-622 PDEREQLVAVLAGN
+622 PDEREQLVSVLAGD

-654 EEYELIS
+654 DEYELIA
-661 DSPPGFHATRTS
+661 DSSPGFHATRTS
-673 RIEIQGRTIGFLGEI
+673 RIEIQGKTVGFLGEI

-710 DLLSISHGHR
+710 DLLAISHGHR
-720 LYTPFSRYPSSDI
+720 SYAPFSRYPSSDI
-733 DLAFEVDEGISSNEV
+733 DLAFEVDEGVSSNDV

-763 YLFDIFRGEPV
+763 RLFDIFRGGPV

-791 RTLTDA
+791 RTLTAA
-797 EIAKIHGE
+797 EVAKVHGE
-805 CIESVEKKFSAK
+805 CIEAVEKKFSAK

>member
-1 MKLMICV
+1 
-8 SCFVTTTD
+8 
-16 FWRNSDADFTGLFRT
+16 
-31 RKGCGIMKVLL
+31 MKVLL
-42 SWLKEFAP
+42 SWMKEFAP
-50 IEGEPDAIGEQLSEL
+50 IEGEPDVIAEQLSEL
-65 GLAVEEI
+65 GLAVEE
-72 TRTGEHL
+72 TTQTGDHL
-79 EGVVVAKV
+79 KGVVVAKV

-134 TMPNGME
+134 IMPNGME

-171 LILGNESEQ
+171 LILGSESEQ

-204 PDAMSVTGV
+204 PDAMSVAGV

-223 PFSIPVP
+223 PFSIPIPKVP
-230 EVSEKGKDISEILK
+230 EKGKDISEILK
-244 TEIVSP
+244 TDIVSS

-266 QDSPQWLKNRI
+266 QESPQWLKNRI

-304 TFDLASVANSEFRVR
+304 TFDLACVANSEFRVR
-319 WASDGEE
+319 WAQDGEE
-326 IVTLDGVVRNL
+326 IVTLDGETRNL
-337 TTQDG
+337 TAEDG
-342 VVTDGSN
+342 VVADGSD

-414 LRFCELLGPEAL
+414 LRFCELLRPEVDL
-426 MSPGIIDEKG
+426 SPGIIDEKG
-436 DLPAREKIKVRV
+436 DLPSRDKIKVRV

-462 DILQILDPIGF
+462 DILEILDPIGF
-473 EAESVDHDIDVMVPS
+473 EAESVDQDIDVIAPS
-488 FRPDTALE
+488 FRPDTSSE
-496 IDVIEEI
+496 IDVIEEV

-514 TVPKSKTFGSLTGKQ
+514 TVPKSKTFGSLTAKQ
-529 NDRRLIR
+529 SDRRLIR
-536 ATMMGLGL
+536 TTMMGLGL

-616 GKPQPL
+616 EKPQPL
-622 PDEREQLVAVLAGN
+622 PDEREQLVSVLAGD

-654 EEYELIS
+654 GEYELIA

-673 RIEIQGRTIGFLGEI
+673 RIEIQGKTVGFLGEI

-710 DLLSISHGHR
+710 DLLAISHGHR
-720 LYTPFSRYPSSDI
+720 SYSPFSRYPSSDI
-733 DLAFEVDEGISSNEV
+733 DLAFEVDEEVSSNEV

-763 YLFDIFRGEPV
+763 HLFDIFRGGPV

-791 RTLTDA
+791 RTLTAA
-797 EIAKIHGE
+797 EVAKVHGE
-805 CIESVEKKFSAK
+805 CIEAVEKKFSAK